1 MCFAMF
7 GTSLIAG
14 MALKD
19 TKVQGSTMMALDGS
33 VMQVDSCESN
43 TGLFDLPAVDTATL
57 AKLKDLVFY
66 VDLTALAG
74 AGAWAEATFK
84 VAGVWKINN
93 DVATIKM
100 TSGESV
106 TIRRAA
112 KTGELLM
119 NGASYPVS
127 DKCTGTCSVQGSSRR
142 LRTDNAV
149 TEPVEFTGPRSG
161 AVGTPRGRKLG
172 FFSALQTSGS
182 FTMMQAGGF

>member
-1 MCFAMF
+1 MIAMCFAMF
-7 GTSLIAG
+7 GVWLVAG

-19 TKVQGSTMMALDGS
+19 SKVAGSTMTALNGQA
-33 VMQVDSCESN
+33 MQVDTVESN

-57 AKLKDLVFY
+57 AKMKDIVFY

-84 VAGVWKINN
+84 VAGVWKVNN

-112 KTGELLM
+112 KTGALLM
-119 NGASYPVS
+119 DGVSYPVS
-127 DKCTGTCSVQGSSRR
+127 DICTGTCSVGARKLSTDTHSS
-142 LRTDNAV
+142 
-149 TEPVEFTGPRSG
+149 PPMF
-161 AVGTPRGRKLG
+161 VGKRNLG
-172 FFSALQTSGS
+172 FFSALQSSGS

>member
-1 MCFAMF
+1 MLLVAVIAMCFAMF

-127 DKCTGTCSVQGSSRR
+127 DKCSGTCSVGARR
-142 LRTDNAV
+142 LATDMEV
-149 TEPVEFTGPRSG
+149 VSPPVF
-161 AVGTPRGRKLG
+161 VGKRKLG
-172 FFSALQTSGS
+172 FFTALMTSGN
-182 FTMMQAGGF
+182 FMMEQAGAF